1 MNRFSLLALLLVIGI
16 MTTSAQDLTR
26 LKSQKPF
33 AIDGSLSTTAN
44 FYSISGKESTR
55 DPFSYVLSGNVNVS
69 VYSLQ
74 LPFSFTY
81 SNNSFNYAQ
90 PFNRFGIS
98 PEYKW
103 ARLHLGY
110 RSMSFSPLTLA
121 GHSFLGAGVEL
132 NPGKFRFGAVYG
144 RFSQKTIPN
153 SVNPNDTLQT
163 PTRRGYS
170 VKIGVGSAKNFA
182 DLIFLQIADDTLSFD
197 KSQYGSKTPQ
207 ANAVLGSHVKFTIL
221 KKVTWETE
229 GAVSLLTKNL
239 YSSQPF
245 EIENAILQNVVN
257 TLNVNST
264 SEYSTALTSTLN
276 YNEKKYTVGLQ
287 YRRID
292 PNFQSFGAY
301 YFNTDIENITINA
314 KFRLLKNKLS
324 VNGNIGLQ
332 NDNLRG
338 NKASQSSRVISMAN
352 VSYNGGKV
360 FSINGSFSNY
370 SINQQPGRLPL
381 NDTIKLY
388 QSNRNITITPALNF
402 TNAKYQQMIQLNL
415 VLMDLTDHN
424 QFTATNTEINSRMA
438 LLNYFFN
445 HVKTGINVM
454 AGINYTTM
462 TSALSEQTIYGIN
475 TDVGKSFFKG
485 KLSTRIGLASNR
497 SILKDASGWVNTAT
511 ASLNF
516 TPHKKHLFKLNF
528 SLMQNLYPETST
540 VKSFNETKVMFSYVY
555 KI

>member
-1 MNRFSLLALLLVIGI
+1 MNRFSLLALLLVTGI
-16 MTTSAQDLTR
+16 ITTSAQDLTR
-26 LKSQKPF
+26 LKDQKPF
-33 AIDGSLSTTAN
+33 AIDGTLSTTAN

-55 DPFSYVLSGNVNVS
+55 DPFSYVLSGNVSVS

-144 RFSQKTIPN
+144 RFSQKTVPN

-197 KSQYGSKTPQ
+197 KIQYGSKTPQ
-207 ANAVLGSHVKFTIL
+207 ANTVLGSHVKFTIL

-245 EIENAILQNVVN
+245 EIENAMLQNVVN

-276 YNEKKYTVGLQ
+276 YNEKKFTVGLQ

-301 YFNTDIENITINA
+301 YFNTDIENITINT

-338 NKASQSSRVISMAN
+338 NKASRSSRVISMAN
-352 VSYNGGKV
+352 VSYNSGKV
-360 FSINGSFSNY
+360 FTINGSFSNY

-402 TNAKYQQMIQLNL
+402 SNAKYQQMIQLNL

-485 KLSTRIGLASNR
+485 KLSNRIGLATNR